1 MNVLHASFVRPSV
14 RATKLQG
21 WSTAYDF
28 SVADLR
34 AGSDVV
40 SRIAATTDQSGLDWQ
55 QLLGLLQVIY
65 GGRVDAE
72 HDARVGAWHM

>member
-1 MNVLHASFVRPSV
+1 MALCHIVYALFP
-14 RATKLQG
+14 LQG

-34 AGSDVV
+34 AGADVV
-40 SRIAATTDQSGLDWQ
+40 SRIAGSCGPAGLDWQ
-55 QLLGLLQVIY
+55 QLLGLMQVIY

-72 HDARVGAWHM
+72 HDAKVGAACPIEAL